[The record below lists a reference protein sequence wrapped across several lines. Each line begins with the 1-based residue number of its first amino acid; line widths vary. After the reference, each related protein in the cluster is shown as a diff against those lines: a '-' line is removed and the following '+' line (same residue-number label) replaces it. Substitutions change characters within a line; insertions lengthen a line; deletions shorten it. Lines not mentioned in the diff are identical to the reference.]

1 MQNEKQSSGLLSS
14 EKTIIWASKTSFNKH
29 ALNKPHVLIKGLLH
43 NHLKPFGKWES
54 SIVWAY
60 YFPKPCRLLT
70 TIDGN
75 TAWSMG
81 IFTAIIWVTWNRLHV
96 GLMTNDFLTNKK
108 RFPWKM
114 TAHPT
119 LRSPFGDE
127 TTLLAQLKSPSVK
140 ETKISLVY
148 IEVVKL

>member
-1 MQNEKQSSGLLSS
+1 MKSSPRGYFSS
-14 EKTIIWASKTSFNKH
+14 EKTIIWVSKASFNKH
-29 ALNKPHVLIKGLLH
+29 VLNEPHVLIKGLLH
-43 NHLKPFGKWES
+43 NHLKPFGKWEDP
-54 SIVWAY
+54 IVWVY

-81 IFTAIIWVTWNRLHV
+81 IFTAIIWITRNRLHV

-114 TAHPT
+114 TTHPT

-127 TTLLAQLKSPSVK
+127 TLLAQLKSPSVK